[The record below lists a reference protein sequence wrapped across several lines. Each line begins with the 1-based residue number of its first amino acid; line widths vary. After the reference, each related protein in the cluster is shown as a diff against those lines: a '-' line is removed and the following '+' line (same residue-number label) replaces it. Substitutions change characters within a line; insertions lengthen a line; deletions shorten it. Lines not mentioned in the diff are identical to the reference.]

1 MAKRLRI
8 RITIETGLAIV
19 SFLLAMLTLVSDT
32 WIETVTGLEPDE
44 GSGAVEWG
52 IVIVFAAAAVILSA
66 LAWRDAR
73 QLRTASG

>member
-44 GSGAVEWG
+44 GSGAFEWG